1 MIKIAMN
8 HRRDAFRGP
17 TSAVGAV
24 LAVMLAII
32 VPIAEAADT
41 AFVIKNSGV
50 VLLAKNLDSPLGNG
64 CVFIN
69 KRHVVKEAFGG
80 VSSPPLRWTSEYGSV
95 TFNQFGREFPLGGI
109 NEHGLV
115 VEELSGPAGYP
126 SPDARPALNELQWV
140 QYQLD
145 KCRSVKDVLK
155 SETRLRISRLLF
167 NLHFLI
173 ADRSGKAAVVE
184 FAEGKMLSYTG
195 NDLLVRVLSNNSY
208 EESLRYLR
216 MHKGFGG
223 ERGVTG
229 GPESIER
236 FVRAATIL
244 KDFEWP
250 IQGVLSDHA
259 FTVLRSIEQPDTQWS
274 IVYNISRR
282 LVFFKTKSHRRLK
295 VIRLEA
301 LDFSCASP
309 VLMLPVDTEAGW
321 ILNENFVPY
330 DPQTNR
336 QLLDTVFQKLEEF
349 GDLAATPA
357 EGLVEKM
364 SEYPATCRCRK

>member
-1 MIKIAMN
+1 MTKTAMN
-8 HRRDAFRGP
+8 HRGGVSRGP
-17 TSAVGAV
+17 ACPVGAV

-32 VPIAEAADT
+32 VPKSEAVGT

-50 VLLAKNLDSPLGNG
+50 VLLAKNLDWPVGDG
-64 CVFIN
+64 YVFVN

-115 VEELSGPAGYP
+115 IEELSGPAGYP
-126 SPDARPALNELQWV
+126 SPDDRPALNELQWI

-145 KCRSVKDVLK
+145 NCRSVKDVLK

-167 NLHFLI
+167 NFHFLV

-184 FAEGKMLSYTG
+184 FAGGKMLSYIG
-195 NDLLVRVLSNNSY
+195 NDLLVRVLSNSSY

-223 ERGVTG
+223 ERSVTG
-229 GPESIER
+229 GSESTER
-236 FVRAATIL
+236 FARAATIL

-259 FTVLRSIEQPDTQWS
+259 FTVLRSVEQADTKWS

-330 DPQTNR
+330 APQTNR
-336 QLLDTVFQKLEEF
+336 RLLDTVFQKLQELGE
-349 GDLAATPA
+349 LAKTPA
-357 EGLVEKM
+357 AGLVETM
-364 SEYPATCRCRK
+364 SEYPATCRCR